1 MSATCLIVDD
11 EPIARRILATWCA
24 QSGLLDVA
32 GEAENG
38 IEAIA
43 FLQRQQVDL
52 VFMDIQ
58 MPLLDGLGFLRTL
71 RQRPAVILT
80 TAYSEF
86 ALEAFDLDV
95 ADYLTKPIAYER
107 FLRAVQR
114 ALSAPS
120 RIQADAP
127 APVHAAA
134 PSPTFEGLVLRF
146 RQQVIRI
153 PFEQVLFC
161 ESRLN
166 NTHIFSPG
174 GEQRVYQPLSKI
186 EAQLPAGQFLRTHR
200 SFIVN
205 AQHVFQVDGQTILMG
220 PHRVPIS
227 DAYKVQVMRSL
238 GLG

>member
-1 MSATCLIVDD
+1 MSASCLIVDD

-24 QSGLLDVA
+24 QSGLLQVA
-32 GEAENG
+32 GECENG

-43 FLQRQQVDL
+43 FLQRQHVDL
-52 VFMDIQ
+52 VFMDIN

-95 ADYLTKPIAYER
+95 VDYLTKPIAYER

-114 ALSAPS
+114 AL
-120 RIQADAP
+120 DAP
-127 APVHAAA
+127 ARTAAGA
-134 PSPTFEGLVLRF
+134 LPEPPPPPPFEGLVLRF
-146 RQQVIRI
+146 RQQVLRL
-153 PFEQVLFC
+153 PFAQVLYC
-161 ESRLN
+161 EARLN
-166 NTHIFSPG
+166 NTHIFSLG

-186 EAQLPAGQFLRTHR
+186 EAQLPATQFLRTHR

-205 AQHVFQVDGQTILMG
+205 QQHVFQVDGQTILMG
-220 PHRVPIS
+220 SHRVPIS
-227 DAYKVQVMRSL
+227 DAYKQQVLRSL
-238 GLG
+238 GLD

>member
-24 QSGLLDVA
+24 QSGLLTVA

-43 FLQRQQVDL
+43 FLQRQSVDL
-52 VFMDIQ
+52 IFMDIN
-58 MPLLDGLGFLRTL
+58 MPVLDGLGFLRTL
-71 RQRPAVILT
+71 QQRPAVILT

-95 ADYLTKPIAYER
+95 VDYLTKPIAYPR
-107 FLRAVQR
+107 FERAVRR
-114 ALSAPS
+114 ALAKPAQQEASTPAEKEL
-120 RIQADAP
+120 AP
-127 APVHAAA
+127 A
-134 PSPTFEGLVLRF
+134 FEGLVLRF
-146 RQQVIRI
+146 RQQVLRL

-161 ESRLN
+161 EARLN
-166 NTHIFSPG
+166 NTHIFSQQ

-186 EAQLPAGQFLRTHR
+186 EVQLPSAHFLRTHR

-205 AQHVFQVDGQTILMG
+205 ARHVFQVDGQTIHMG

-227 DAYKVQVMRSL
+227 DAYKGQVMRRL
-238 GLG
+238 GLD